1 MSKPKEPDKM
11 VRLSVE
17 IPEQV
22 RKELKSRAALDGYE
36 MKEIVLK
43 IIREYLDKNK
53 GTNKK

>member
-1 MSKPKEPDKM
+1 MDKPKDPNKM

-22 RKELKSRAALDGYE
+22 RKELKARAALDGYE

-43 IIREYLDKNK
+43 IIREYLAKN
-53 GTNKK
+53 NKNR